1 MKSLRSILAVL
12 AVLLTAVTAS
22 AQQAKVTATVPFNF
36 VAGDRAYPAGDYT
49 FTNNGNVLQI
59 TKAEE
64 PAGAMTLSQAC
75 ESLNPSE
82 NTKLVFHNVGGY
94 YILRQIW
101 VAGSPIGRE
110 LPRSQTEVRLAQN
123 HANPKSVIL
132 AANITQ

>member
-22 AQQAKVTATVPFNF
+22 AQQSKVTATVPFNF
-36 VAGDRAYPAGDYT
+36 VAGDRVYPAGDYA

-59 TKAEE
+59 KKAEAA
-64 PAGAMTLSQAC
+64 AGVMTLSQAC

-82 NTKLVFHNVGGY
+82 NTKLVFHRMGGY

-101 VAGSPIGRE
+101 VAGRSIGRE

-123 HANPKSVIL
+123 HADSKSVIV
-132 AANITQ
+132 AANIAQ